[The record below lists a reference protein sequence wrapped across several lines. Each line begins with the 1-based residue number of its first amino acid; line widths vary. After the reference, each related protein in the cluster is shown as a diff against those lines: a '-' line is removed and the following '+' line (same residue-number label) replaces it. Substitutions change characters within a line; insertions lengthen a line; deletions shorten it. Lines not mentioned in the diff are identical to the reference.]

1 MVDNRLNMH
10 LEYSKMN
17 HRLEEDSKMNLH
29 LEEEKSDKD
38 YERKFPLIYRSDIY
52 NQLTSVTIVPRNVSS
67 ISQDPNND
75 NYDEADT
82 HNTYSVLCYSEVS
95 IEVIYEC
102 EGDNY
107 LPLHEDQ
114 SSERSNGVYDNLNI
128 SND

>member
-17 HRLEEDSKMNLH
+17 LYLEEDSKMNLH

-52 NQLTSVTIVPRNVSS
+52 NELTSVTIVPRNVSS

-82 HNTYSVLCYSEVS
+82 HNTYSVLCHSEVS
-95 IEVIYEC
+95 IEVIYEY

-107 LPLHEDQ
+107 LSLHEEQ
-114 SSERSNGVYDNLNI
+114 SSERSNGVFDNLKI
-128 SND
+128 